1 MISLLKNQI
10 ALCFFFFI
18 LSFVNAQ
25 NKKDFTGYIYD
36 EATKE
41 PLPYVNIGFVN
52 ESIGTVSDDYGKFNL
67 LCDPQKISA
76 NSILQISFIGYNTI
90 KLFASEFF
98 DTIAKDNKFY
108 LHPEPYNLD
117 EVVLSN
123 DLRKERALGTLTL
136 KQNTVG
142 YWLNPEALGGE
153 IATKIPIEKEKT
165 QLHELKFY
173 VVKNNSGWIKI
184 RVNVY
189 DYKEGMPGKNL
200 LTQNIY
206 HTIKINSGIE
216 TINLEPY
223 NVIVNNDIIVSLELI
238 KVYGTSIDFEIAG
251 SNYKTH
257 SYTRLYNQNDWKR
270 FPDVGLAVKLRT
282 SYPSP
287 KGKIIAKKREI
298 PNRIILYWDASLA
311 SQEKA
316 RDIEQELNLLDK
328 YLKEFKSIA
337 IKIVKFSAL
346 TLDTHEFYL
355 TNGNTN
361 GLIEFLRNTD
371 YIGEA
376 SFSNVLKS
384 NGFEADVALLFSNGE
399 TILEPLEQSVYL
411 PTFCI
416 NSNPKANHSKLQE
429 TSFYGDGH
437 YVNLNKV
444 SVKDGLEMMLTE
456 FQDNE
461 SYDEL
466 EWSEGN
472 IKGQVIS
479 ESNSIPNATIRVKN
493 TLKETLSDKE
503 GRFSINAQQGD
514 VLEIT
519 ALGMEKEEIAL
530 SSISNIEVNL
540 SQKTTVLNDV
550 TVYGKTQKPE
560 NIVLTPYGEKNA
572 DAIGYTTNEMTSEDI
587 SPGDTSFDQVIAK
600 LPGVMITGMGNN
612 KRYSF
617 LNNVSSSTGVF
628 VDTNPIIVID
638 NIIYHQDDGLQHLPP
653 IDIQSIQS
661 VRAIKSLAGTNRYGS
676 EGAYGAIEIRTK
688 ATEINTVV
696 DSSKKE
702 NSALAIG
709 NDFVEEG
716 IFSLNDIVELP
727 NYINEL
733 NNATTFEEAKT
744 IYLNQK
750 KTIPFSLP
758 YVINVSDYFKK
769 WDEDFAYVILT
780 EIASVAN
787 DNVKALKALAFK
799 QEELKR
805 YKDAKFIYEYLSK
818 LRPNDAQS
826 YRDLALIYQQTA
838 NYKEAMQLYKL
849 MLSNSIEGIDF
860 SGMQQVISNDLK
872 HLLAFHKSR
881 VDLTG
886 LPSEF
891 LNPNFKI
898 DRRMVFEWN
907 DFSTEFEL
915 QFVNPKLKFYK
926 WSHTLLYNKILV
938 NDEVRNGFSIQDFV
952 IDDDESGE
960 WLVNLKSLGYSDT
973 FNPTYLKYTL
983 YENFGLPNET
993 KKVKIIKLD
1002 TKGQNVTLDRMMYQ

>member
-1 MISLLKNQI
+1 MKNLI
-10 ALCFFFFI
+10 TICFFFLI

-25 NKKDFTGYIYD
+25 SRTDFTGFIYD
-36 EATKE
+36 KETKE

-52 ESIGTVSDDYGKFNL
+52 ESIGTVSDDFGRFNL
-67 LCDPQKISA
+67 SCDPQKISA

-90 KLFASEFF
+90 KLLASEFF
-98 DTIAKDNKFY
+98 STIAKDNKFY

-123 DLRKERALGTLTL
+123 DLRKERSVGTLTL

-173 VVKNNSGWIKI
+173 VVKNNSGWIKV

-189 DYKEGMPGKNL
+189 EYINGMPGKNL

-223 NVIVNNDIIVSLELI
+223 NVIVNNDIVVSLELI
-238 KVYGTSIDFEIAG
+238 KVYGTSIDFEIGG

-257 SYTRLYNQNDWKR
+257 SFTRLYNQNDWKR
-270 FPDVGLAVKLRT
+270 FPDVGLTVKLRT
-282 SYPSP
+282 TYPSP
-287 KGKIIAKKREI
+287 KGKIIAKKRKI
-298 PNRIILYWDASLA
+298 PNRIIIYWDASL
-311 SQEKA
+311 SSEEKA
-316 RDIEQELNLLDK
+316 HDIEQELNLLDK
-328 YLKEFKSIA
+328 YLKEFKNIA

-355 TNGNTN
+355 TEGNTN
-361 GLIEFLRNTD
+361 GLIDYLRNTD
-371 YIGEA
+371 YLGEV

-384 NGFEADVALLFSNGE
+384 NDFEADVALLFSNGK

-461 SYDEL
+461 SYDDS
-466 EWSEGN
+466 EWNGGN
-472 IKGQVIS
+472 IKGIVIS
-479 ESNSIPNATIRVKN
+479 DSKPIPNAAIRVKN

-503 GRFSINAQQGD
+503 GRFSINAKQGD
-514 VLEIT
+514 VLEIIS
-519 ALGMEKEEIAL
+519 LGMEEEEIVL
-530 SSISNIEVNL
+530 SNNPNIEVNL
-540 SQKTTVLNDV
+540 KQKTIVLSDV
-550 TVYGKTQKPE
+550 TVYGKIEKVEHT
-560 NIVLTPYGEKNA
+560 VLTPYGEKNV
-572 DAIGYTTNEMTSEDI
+572 DAVGYSTNEMTGKDI
-587 SPGDTSFDQVIAK
+587 SPGDISFDQVIAK
-600 LPGVMITGMGNN
+600 LPGVMITGVGNN

-638 NIIYHQDDGLQHLPP
+638 NIIYHQDDGLQNLPP

-688 ATEINTVV
+688 ATEINNNEDSTV
-696 DSSKKE
+696 KKE

-709 NDFVEEG
+709 NDFVDEG
-716 IFSLNDIVELP
+716 IFSINHIVETP
-727 NYINEL
+727 NYITEL
-733 NNATTFEEAKT
+733 NNAATFEEAKT
-744 IYLNQK
+744 IYFNQK
-750 KTIPFSLP
+750 NYIPYSIP
-758 YVINVSDYFKK
+758 YAIKVSDYFKK
-769 WDEDFAYVILT
+769 WNKDFAYVILT

-787 DNVKALKALAFK
+787 DNMKALKALAFK

-805 YKDAKFIYEYLSK
+805 YKDAKWIYEYVAK

-826 YRDLALIYQQTA
+826 YRDLAQIYQQTA

-860 SGMQQVISNDLK
+860 TGLQQVISNDLK
-872 HLLAFHKSR
+872 HLLAFHKSM

-891 LNPNFKI
+891 LDPNFKI

-907 DFSTEFEL
+907 DFSTEFDL

-926 WSHTLLYNKILV
+926 WSHTLLDNKSLV
-938 NDEVRNGFSIQDFV
+938 NDEVQNGFSTQDFV

-960 WLVNLKSLGYSDT
+960 WLINLKSLGHDDT
-973 FNPTYLKYTL
+973 FNPTYLKYTV

-993 KKVKIIKLD
+993 KKVKIIKLE
-1002 TKGQNVTLDRMMYQ
+1002 TKGQNVTLDKFIYQ